1 MSFLFKLA
9 VKAVLNGAALYFAT
23 IYLPGFSL
31 SGGLQNLVL
40 GAIVL
45 TLLNAFIRPIL
56 RLISAPL
63 VWITFGLFN
72 FVINMAILWIA
83 DYLLIQLT
91 VADLWTLFLASL
103 IVAVANVFI

>member
-1 MSFLFKLA
+1 MGFIFKLVA
-9 VKAVLNGAALYFAT
+9 KAVLNGAALYIAKT
-23 IYLPGFSL
+23 YLVGFTL
-31 SGGLQNLVL
+31 TGGLETLAL

-72 FVINMAILWIA
+72 FAINMAILWIA
-83 DYLLIQLT
+83 DYLLIQLAI
-91 VADLWTLFLASL
+91 ADLWTLFFASL